1 MYAPHWLSCGGGRE
15 RWTWWWWCEMSRRNG
30 NVVWLFFGILRI
42 SFWGRTKVGGVGIS
56 YLPTNHNLCGKWGSG
71 NERPLWPP
79 IRIAPAEETTTYH
92 GHSSHYYYDDDEGW
106 TTRKLWFRKLNGME
120 MLFSSCGGCGGG
132 WLMHCCS
139 YLYNTS
145 SGGRKQNAE

>member
-1 MYAPHWLSCGGGRE
+1 MYDCHVEEDE
-15 RWTWWWWCEMSRRNG
+15 RDEHDDDDVKWVEKMEMLFGFSLGFCESHFR
-30 NVVWLFFGILRI
+30 
-42 SFWGRTKVGGVGIS
+42 GRTKVGGVGIS
-56 YLPTNHNLCGKWGSG
+56 YLRPTNHNLCGKWGSG

-79 IRIAPAEETTTYH
+79 IRIAEQTTYH

-120 MLFSSCGGCGGG
+120 MLFSSCGGCCGG

-145 SGGRKQNAE
+145 GGSRKQIAE